1 MNPFEVLCV
10 MQIKTLLR
18 IIFWNSSSRI
28 SSVHTYNTRAS
39 TSEHFI
45 LKNLDSM
52 SDEMLSRVLGSKFG
66 VGYLKFLKK
75 DRKKLL
81 KDH

>member
-1 MNPFEVLCV
+1 MLSQTGMALKLSCDVRSFFFIHVPQPL
-10 MQIKTLLR
+10 
-18 IIFWNSSSRI
+18 II
-28 SSVHTYNTRAS
+28 
-39 TSEHFI
+39 FI

-52 SDEMLSRVLGSKFG
+52 SNEMLFRVLGSKFG
-66 VGYLKFLKK
+66 VGYLRFLKK